1 MKLTE
6 LSVGQD
12 ELDEIQKVFESG
24 YLTQG
29 LKTSEFEDRV
39 KKFTKSK
46 WAHAT
51 SSATTGLHL
60 SLVAIGVGAG
70 DEVIIPDFSF
80 PATAN
85 VIEQL
90 GATPIFV
97 DISLDTFNV
106 DATKIATALSPRTKA
121 IMPVHAFGLCA
132 EMDTIKDIADNY
144 SIDVVE
150 DAACALGA
158 TYKGVSAGKFGR
170 LGVFSFHPRKI
181 ITTGEGGMIITDD
194 DEMSERLSLL
204 RSHGAIRLDHYLQ
217 FEEIGFNYRLS
228 DINSA
233 IGVVQMKKIQ
243 AVLTG
248 RRHAAMAYSM
258 RLSGI
263 DGVSVPSEPI
273 DHLHSYQS
281 YVIILSRPINRDK
294 VIRLMRDAGVETTLG
309 TYAMHLQPVFRR
321 RYGLSD
327 ADFPNASHAHRQCL
341 TLPLGHSMTNV
352 EIDFVCDN
360 LLNAIKLSRD
370 DHKANYMSG

>member
-1 MKLTE
+1 VKLTE